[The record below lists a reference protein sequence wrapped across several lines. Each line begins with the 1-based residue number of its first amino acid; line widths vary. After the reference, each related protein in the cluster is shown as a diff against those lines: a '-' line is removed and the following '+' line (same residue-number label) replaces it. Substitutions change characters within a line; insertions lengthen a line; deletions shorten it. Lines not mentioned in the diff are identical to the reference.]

1 MLLSLLPAIS
11 SGISGYPIQTENE
24 VLDESKSLIFESS
37 SSIDASSEIDG
48 DLVSLDLDS
57 HLQIRVFLAEPE
69 LDPLPIEAYDTGL
82 SMKEAQALL
91 RERREYV
98 ESEVRSNNEARLR
111 EIEIATGIEG
121 FEANRYASLLTYDLP
136 DGEELNGEFA
146 ASLEAV
152 LNASPE
158 IEEIF
163 VSEISSKEETG
174 DTYLPFE
181 TVFEYVNLSS
191 VIESGEYS
199 GRGVTVGIADEGV
212 LDVASYSG
220 NDPSCDDFT
229 GRNITIR
236 SDQDTLSNHANVVAM
251 IAVGN
256 NGVARGSD
264 ILSCTWDGG
273 AETYLSWMIQNGA
286 NIVNASFGLAGESI
300 SGTYTSETMI
310 ADQLTKDYLLT
321 VAAAAGNFKNNQE
334 YTRYI
339 ITPSTAFNY
348 ITVGNSANSTET
360 LWESS
365 AYKEADGYTGS
376 KPTLTAPGS
385 IITNAGQN
393 TGTSGASP
401 LVAGCLA
408 LLMEEYPVLM
418 LHPELCSSIVT
429 SSASPMSEDYNETSG
444 DSYYDGSGLHNQ
456 IGAGLLN
463 YGKMREAAANM
474 LTAEIPADS
483 PGGLIDEGIEIVARE
498 GQRIRASGAWLA
510 RGADTAN
517 FTNYDLR
524 LYKVGFG
531 GEKELV
537 SYISDIGNNLEF
549 IDFEVKTS
557 GTYWLTLYHSF
568 STYLDDPVALSY
580 VLLDPGVGGSTS
592 GARGSDKTA
601 SSHADIAT
609 DEYSSFGSTY
619 NSEAETETVYDS
631 NGHAVTLNRLRSR
644 YTSDGQFVLSAK
656 SNDADEA
663 YAEYWFDGYA
673 VYDFHYEFGLWSD
686 SENLI
691 LNSSIDLY
699 GLIQGDWVLIRHFD
713 PKEMTTD
720 PDNPGFYIETLDV
733 PAEGVR
739 FQVTTNKT
747 NNSNNVG
754 RVVIGEIGGNTHVH
768 SYTESYEQFD
778 DYRHVAYCACGWFT
792 YENHVWGGTD
802 DSRVMD
808 YTYCTRCNEEHNL
821 TTGGPVATPF
831 V

>member
-11 SGISGYPIQTENE
+11 SGISGYPIQTETE
-24 VLDESKSLIFESS
+24 VSDESKSIIFETSS
-37 SSIDASSEIDG
+37 SVDADSDIGSDIIASD
-48 DLVSLDLDS
+48 DRS
-57 HLQIRVFLAEPE
+57 HLQIRIFLAEPE
-69 LDPLPIEAYDTGL
+69 LDPLPPEAYDVELTAE
-82 SMKEAQALL
+82 EARTLL
-91 RERREYV
+91 KERREYV
-98 ESEVRSNNEARLR
+98 ASEIQANNEFRLR
-111 EIEIATGIEG
+111 EIEAVTGIEG
-121 FEANRYASLLTYDLP
+121 FQAEAYASLITLDIP
-136 DGEELNGEFA
+136 KGEELDGEILD
-146 ASLEAV
+146 SLEDI
-152 LNASPE
+152 LDSSSE
-158 IEEIF
+158 IKEIY
-163 VSEISSKEETG
+163 VSEIVSEANGAEDYLSIETAM
-174 DTYLPFE
+174 
-181 TVFEYVNLSS
+181 EYVNVSDM
-191 VIESGEYS
+191 VDSGEYT
-199 GRGVTVGIADEGV
+199 GEGVTVAIVDGGALNVAD
-212 LDVASYSG
+212 YSG
-220 NDPSCDDFT
+220 NTPSDNDYT

-236 SDQDTLSNHANVVAM
+236 EGATVDGTHADVVAM

-256 NGVARGSD
+256 NGIARGTD
-264 ILSCTWDGG
+264 ILSCKSST
-273 AETYLSWMIQNGA
+273 AVTNYLPWVISEGA
-286 NIVNASFGLAGESI
+286 NIVNTSYSVYDPSYNGY
-300 SGTYTSETMI
+300 YTSDAMI
-310 ADQLTKDYLLT
+310 ADQIMKNSLLT
-321 VAAAAGNFKNNQE
+321 MVGSAGNYNGEDE
-334 YTRYI
+334 YRFYI
-339 ITPSTAFNY
+339 GSPKTAYNY
-348 ITVGNSANSTET
+348 ITVGSTDTSAST
-360 LWESS
+360 LWDSS
-365 AYKEADGYTGS
+365 AFKETDEYSGS
-376 KPTLTAPGS
+376 KPTLVAPGG
-385 IITNAGQN
+385 IQANAAGGS
-393 TGTSGASP
+393 GTSNAAP
-401 LVAGCLA
+401 MVTGCLA

-537 SYISDIGNNLEF
+537 SYISDFDNNLEF
-549 IDFEVKTS
+549 IDFEVQTS

-580 VLLDPGVGGSTS
+580 VLIDSDVGGSTS

-644 YTSDGQFVLSAK
+644 YTTDGQFVLSAK

-699 GLIQGDWVLIRHFD
+699 GLIQGDWELIRHFD

-720 PDNPGFYIETLDV
+720 PDNLGFYIETLDV
-733 PAEGVR
+733 PAEGIR

-802 DSRVMD
+802 DSGVMD
-808 YTYCTRCNEEHNL
+808 ITRCTRCNEEHNL
-821 TTGGPVATPF
+821 TTGDPVATPF